1 MKGKKCP
8 YCGRRISYLT
18 VFHDKKHG
26 IYECNRCKKE
36 SKIKA
41 DKKLLIAYIILVLLI
56 ILYFIF
62 WRSST
67 FYNNFLG
74 IIPPIIALIAFY
86 FCTPFF
92 IKFVPLKRF
101 LDDIERKKEPETTM
115 EETNPEKDFVFD
127 KKIFDEI
134 KNKRNAPSSIE
145 EKIDR
150 IVKEEESYVPVI
162 ENVSEAH
169 TSSQAPLKRVYNPK
183 PTQAQPVIPD
193 PEDDV
198 KQYVPKK
205 EKPNGSKYTA
215 NRYL

>member
-1 MKGKKCP
+1 MRGKKCP
-8 YCGRRISYLT
+8 YCGRKISYLT

-41 DKKLLIAYIILVLLI
+41 DIKLLISYIVLMLLI
-56 ILYFIF
+56 VLYFVF

-92 IKFVPLKRF
+92 IRFVPLKRF
-101 LDDIERKKEPETTM
+101 LDDIERKKEQEAST
-115 EETNPEKDFVFD
+115 EETFPQREYVFD

-134 KNKRNAPSSIE
+134 KNKRNAPSSVE

-150 IVKEEESYVPVI
+150 IIEEEENYVPII
-162 ENVSEAH
+162 EDVSEAH
-169 TSSQAPLKRVYNPK
+169 TSSQATLKKVKPQQVY
-183 PTQAQPVIPD
+183 TQNNTA
-193 PEDDV
+193 PEEDV

-205 EKPNGSKYTA
+205 EKPTGNKYTA
-215 NRYL
+215 NRFL

>member
-8 YCGRRISYLT
+8 YCGRRISYMT

-26 IYECNRCKKE
+26 IYECSRCNKE

-41 DKKLLIAYIILVLLI
+41 DKKLLISYIILFLLI
-56 ILYFIF
+56 ILYFIL

-74 IIPPIIALIAFY
+74 IIPPIVALIAFY

-101 LDDIERKKEPETTM
+101 LDDIERDKEQKIATENTIPER
-115 EETNPEKDFVFD
+115 DFVFD
-127 KKIFDEI
+127 KKVFDEI
-134 KNKRNAPSSIE
+134 KNKRNAPSSVE

-150 IVKEEESYVPVI
+150 IIEEEENYVPII
-162 ENVSEAH
+162 EDVSEAH
-169 TSSQAPLKRVYNPK
+169 TSSQSTLKKVHNPQPSYTPSAEVY
-183 PTQAQPVIPD
+183 D
-193 PEDDV
+193 DDV

-205 EKPNGSKYTA
+205 EKPNGNKYTA